1 MSLPLFRKIHW
12 RYRRAG
18 VPTWWR
24 RSSPVRSGAI
34 GGVMWTR
41 EARLMA
47 RAVAADRAAT
57 AALLGMVRPGVV
69 RYCRA
74 RLGRFDGGYGLA
86 DDVAQEVCLAV
97 LAALPRYTDQGRPFS
112 AFVFTIA
119 SKKVADA
126 QRTAI
131 RRRKVMLTDDLPD
144 WPDPVA
150 GPEEQA
156 VSADLTRRLSQL
168 LAHLSETQRELI
180 VLRVAVG
187 LSAGEV
193 GEVLGMTAAAVR
205 VAQCRALNRLRIL
218 AASVFD
224 EAAVR

>member
-1 MSLPLFRKIHW
+1 MST
-12 RYRRAG
+12 
-18 VPTWWR
+18 V
-24 RSSPVRSGAI
+24 
-34 GGVMWTR
+34 
-41 EARLMA
+41 EANLMA
-47 RAVAADRAAT
+47 RAVAGDHAAT
-57 AALLGMVRPGVV
+57 AALLGTVRPGVV

-74 RLGRFDGGYGLA
+74 RLGRFDGACGLA

-97 LAALPRYTDQGRPFS
+97 LAALPRYTDQGRPFA
-112 AFVFTIA
+112 AFVYTIA

-126 QRTAI
+126 QRAAI
-131 RRRKVMLTDDLPD
+131 RRRRVMLTDDLPD

-156 VSADLTRRLSQL
+156 VSADLGRRLSRL
-168 LAHLSETQRELI
+168 LAHLSDTHREII

-187 LSAGEV
+187 LGAEEV

-218 AASVFD
+218 AATVFD
-224 EAAVR
+224 EAAMS